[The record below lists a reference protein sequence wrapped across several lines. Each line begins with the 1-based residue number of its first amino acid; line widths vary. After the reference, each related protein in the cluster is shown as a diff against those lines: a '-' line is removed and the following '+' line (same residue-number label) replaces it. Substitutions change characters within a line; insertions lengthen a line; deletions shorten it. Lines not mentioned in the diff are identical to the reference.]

1 MHSARYKRDIMS
13 EITIAL
19 TNQLVE
25 KKFFA
30 IVRLNL
36 RNDRSTLSA
45 ATRSTF
51 AMTSSESF
59 NSISPSFSPFST
71 GAETLSASFI
81 FFCIDVVS
89 TSLYHNVENS
99 SFGFTR
105 TYPLPSES
113 STFISAISS
122 SFERRISYLKLLNTQ
137 SIRLQASIR

>member
-81 FFCIDVVS
+81 FFCIDVVFLFR
-89 TSLYHNVENS
+89 LYKNISVSVGVINLY
-99 SFGFTR
+99 FGNF
-105 TYPLPSES
+105 
-113 STFISAISS
+113 FI
-122 SFERRISYLKLLNTQ
+122 F
-137 SIRLQASIR
+137 